1 MMSISNTSITPA
13 FQISSVNENSSIII
27 HFFPSTKFNASK
39 SKKIVDRKYSHGQI
53 LTLKTNPVKC
63 GYSGSTSPISLSC
76 VPGRTAYSRKFSRN
90 SSTYQIEN
98 IKTLEFAAQQY
109 ILSYIPAY
117 ITNSTNKIGDCQS
130 GPNKPS
136 AFCAASTIKTNLRS
150 KEHQCN
156 KLHLLAIQFVSRL
169 FM

>member
-1 MMSISNTSITPA
+1 M
-13 FQISSVNENSSIII
+13 ENSSIII

-63 GYSGSTSPISLSC
+63 GYSGSTSPISLLC

-98 IKTLEFAAQQY
+98 IKTLEFAARQY
-109 ILSYIPAY
+109 ILSYI
-117 ITNSTNKIGDCQS
+117 TNSTYKIGDCQS
-130 GPNKPS
+130 GLNKPS
-136 AFCAASTIKTNLRS
+136 AICAASTIKLNLWS

-169 FM
+169 FMWKQTGASAQLMLVNFWVY